1 MLGLFTNNTLVGLY
15 ISATK
20 IIDAMISFGH
30 ILSNTF
36 LPYLSR
42 NLQKHKAFQKIML
55 ASGLV
60 LTIVTFIIAKWITIL
75 LFSADNL
82 EIATY
87 IQWLSVTILFVFI
100 YLIYNRNYLM
110 IAGHE
115 KVGKKISLYVSLVAL
130 LWSIIMISV
139 LGILGAIISLILA
152 RTALSLLSFVY
163 YQKALKKL

>member
-1 MLGLFTNNTLVGLY
+1 
-15 ISATK
+15 
-20 IIDAMISFGH
+20 
-30 ILSNTF
+30 
-36 LPYLSR
+36 
-42 NLQKHKAFQKIML
+42 
-55 ASGLV
+55 
-60 LTIVTFIIAKWITIL
+60 
-75 LFSADNL
+75 
-82 EIATY
+82 
-87 IQWLSVTILFVFI
+87 
-100 YLIYNRNYLM
+100 M